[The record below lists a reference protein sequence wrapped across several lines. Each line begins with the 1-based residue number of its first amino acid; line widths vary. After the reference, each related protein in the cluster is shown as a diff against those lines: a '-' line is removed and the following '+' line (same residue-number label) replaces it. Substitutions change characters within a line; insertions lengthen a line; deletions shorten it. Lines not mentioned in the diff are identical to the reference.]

1 MPAFDPVRD
10 AVLNSPI
17 GQTVPMLPLPSPSS
31 TLSSPLA
38 SPSLGGRRA
47 TDLSVLLN
55 SVTHEPSLRTPPPLR
70 SSTLS
75 HLLHSDHDHLGDDK
89 LDASQPLIRSSTLE
103 IQSTSRSSKS
113 LFSSSPSPTRERE
126 SPLSRSRPSSSSS
139 SISQPF
145 STQPSISTRPTHT
158 NPSMPPPPPPIQ
170 PPAQSTVPYNPR
182 VRITPP
188 TSVMVPLS
196 PAELEMYK
204 DYRYRGRGS
213 IQLSQ
218 GMKRKRSEEPGHDP
232 DRPPAKKLAG
242 DVGVVVEHYNSRPD
256 VGVVQRLESPIIGLK
271 NFNNWVKS
279 VLITRFAHPVL
290 AASKSKSMNGN
301 QGYRGGPRNTGSG
314 KVLDMGCGKGGDMT
328 KWAKARVKE
337 LVGVDIA
344 AVSVDQAR
352 SRWESLRGPRFS
364 ATFAALDC
372 YTQPLTRAF
381 PPDVLGV
388 DPSYDYDAD
397 VQPTGEPFDVVSMQF
412 CMHYAFETEQKTRC
426 MLENVSRYL
435 RRGGVFIGTVPNADN
450 LLEHLDALPPDATD
464 LSFGNS
470 VYKIRF
476 EQRDEKP
483 TFGHKYWFYLR
494 DAVDDVPEYV
504 VRWESFVQMAA
515 EYDLY
520 PVYKEEFHQVFA
532 EHQEH
537 PEFGP
542 LMVRMKVVDANG
554 ESSMDEDQW
563 EAANIYIA
571 FAFEKH

>member
-17 GQTVPMLPLPSPSS
+17 GQTAPMLPLPSPNS

-55 SVTHEPSLRTPPPLR
+55 SNM
-70 SSTLS
+70 
-75 HLLHSDHDHLGDDK
+75 
-89 LDASQPLIRSSTLE
+89 
-103 IQSTSRSSKS
+103 STSRNSKS
-113 LFSSSPSPTRERE
+113 FFSSSPSPTRERE
-126 SPLSRSRPSSSSS
+126 SPVSRSRPSSSSS
-139 SISQPF
+139 SVSLSF
-145 STQPSISTRPTHT
+145 STQPSITTRPLHT
-158 NPSMPPPPPPIQ
+158 NPSMPPPPPPPQ
-170 PPAQSTVPYNPR
+170 PSTQPAIPYNPR

-188 TSVMVPLS
+188 TSVMIPLS
-196 PAELEMYK
+196 PAELEI
-204 DYRYRGRGS
+204 YRGYSYRGRGS
-213 IQLSQ
+213 TQISQ
-218 GMKRKRSEEPGHDP
+218 AKKRKRSEEPP
-232 DRPPAKKLAG
+232 DHPDHPPAKRLAG

-290 AASKSKSMNGN
+290 AASKSRSANGN
-301 QGYRGGPRNTGSG
+301 HGYRGGPRSTGSG

-337 LVGVDIA
+337 LVGLDIA

-352 SRWESLRGPRFS
+352 SRWESLRGPRFA

-372 YTQPLTRAF
+372 YTEPLTHAL
-381 PPDVLGV
+381 PPDLLGT
-388 DPSYDYDAD
+388 DPSYDYDD
-397 VQPTGEPFDVVSMQF
+397 DSHLTGEPFDVVSMQF

-426 MLENVSRYL
+426 MLDNVSRYL
-435 RRGGVFIGTVPNADN
+435 RRGGVFIGTVPNADF
-450 LLEHLDALPPDATD
+450 LLEHLDALPPDARE

-476 EQRDEKP
+476 EERDEKP
-483 TFGHKYWFYLR
+483 TFGHKYWFFLR

-504 VRWESFVQMAA
+504 VQWDNFVHLAA

-520 PVYKEEFHQVFA
+520 PVYKEEFHQVFE

-537 PEFGP
+537 PEFGQ

-571 FAFEKH
+571 FALEKR